1 MSLRRGRHR
10 AELNAEINVVSLI
23 DVMML
28 LLVIFMLTAPMMQGG
43 VEVKL
48 PKGESKA
55 LDPKSGVVVT
65 VARDGSVYLDQT
77 KLSVGELRATFQALA
92 GERAK
97 QGVYLRGDGE
107 ATIQQLVSVME
118 VLKAAGVETMGI
130 VTETVEGP
138 RR

>member
-1 MSLRRGRHR
+1 VSLRRGRHR

-28 LLVIFMLTAPMMQGG
+28 LLVIFMITAPMMQGG

-48 PKGESKA
+48 PQGESKA

-65 VARDGSVYLDQT
+65 VTRDGTVAVDGTRLT
-77 KLSVGELRATFQALA
+77 LAEFRATFATLA
-92 GERAK
+92 GDRAR
-97 QGVYLRGDGE
+97 QGVYLRGDAG
-107 ATIQQLVSVME
+107 ATVQQLVDVME
-118 VLKAAGVETMGI
+118 AVKAAGVSSMGI
-130 VTETVEGP
+130 VTETVEG